1 MPSPNHVELSSPSS
15 GRSHTPPAWKSV
27 FRFAN
32 SSSRKLAQN
41 GPPLSLDTHSLAV
54 SSTGAA
60 RTPLTTPAQL
70 TPASFL
76 SYEHDHSS
84 DDNSSTSPS
93 SESNPAQRPRQPRHQ
108 QSVDALSRPKNQKQS
123 NNRFSSKLSSAGPSQ
138 AAFVIPPVQST
149 SKSGPLSPKAM
160 GASASRFIR
169 RVASAPNAKGLF
181 SGARLSSTTKNGM
194 LAPADAIPPM
204 PLVSSSLEHSGADSL
219 ETISSSSSRGRPA
232 RGNATLAP
240 RVSNGMLEGP
250 GKVAF
255 RRTYSSNSIKVRQVE
270 VGPSSFV
277 KLKMLGKGDVGKV
290 YLVREKK
297 TDKLFAMKVLS
308 KKEMIERKKI
318 KRALTEQEILA
329 TANHPFIVTLY
340 HSFQSEGYLFFCM
353 EYCMGGE
360 FFRALQTRPG
370 KCLPEEAARF
380 YAAEVVAALEYL
392 HLMGFIYRDLK
403 PENILLHQSG
413 HIMLSDF
420 DLAKQS
426 NDPSGMPVMIQ
437 SETNGVGACGIPR
450 FRLWTQCRAPSTF
463 GRIHLLARK
472 AKYIAP
478 EVIAAQ
484 GHTAAVDWWTL
495 GILIYEMI
503 YATTPF
509 KGAER
514 NDTFANIRDNPV
526 HFKDAPKVSPA
537 GKDCVTRLLDK
548 RERTRLG
555 SKSGASEVKQHKWF
569 AKINW
574 GLLRNQRPPIVP
586 TMSNGH
592 DAVNFRHMK
601 ESHSLQLDT
610 ELDEVRIESGGGGE
624 RDLFGQS
631 VGNSPLDISL
641 SMADLYPPAYP
652 QRSYHR
658 DHYSY
663 PMSHSGSSNG
673 SQDDNNDNPPP
684 SPSKSPDHPQKS
696 DSKPQ
701 ATFLT
706 KLYALLE
713 RPENHHMIRWD
724 PQGEHIVVERP
735 EQLALHVLPSIYRQS
750 RFASF
755 SRQLNIYGF
764 MRKVN
769 LRNVD
774 PAIDDPDAS
783 TWSHPTLNRHSPPEV
798 VANFKRRVPPR
809 LPKPRKRDIQD
820 SPSIPPPRS
829 AIGMGPVPLTVP
841 SSVGKS
847 AHISRPRG
855 FSAPGAFPPIIQ
867 GSQAWGNSYPRAA
880 LPPLTVPSD
889 PHHGLPYHHSPHNL
903 GPLTPSD
910 DSPTSPAFNNMPP
923 YPTSS
928 SQYPYSD
935 SSHWSSQNASYSSHN
950 GSLSSL
956 LNPSNGGY
964 SRPTPTI
971 NTSYPSPFSSMPMEH
986 SASSMSPDSRPTT
999 GYSMSS
1005 VSSLPYQDSPNPNTD
1020 YSRPSSSHHRPISP
1034 SRPGSSHKT
1043 SYGPPS
1049 NGSTNSLLIRRPRR
1063 HSQAM
1068 SPYPSPYEPAGLQ
1081 QHDDRPSSSPQP
1093 LDEHGQQHPHHTS
1106 HHHSQAPPRVRS
1118 MIQLPSVDPYS
1129 FGGSGGGGGG
1139 GGGGG
1144 HGDFAYSAAP
1154 PDSSMSAGGDWR
1166 TGPRPSTGASSISAA
1181 SHTSSSQANTPPV
1194 GDTTGGGGGSFHGET
1209 TDISRFSPDFG
1220 YVAMNE
1226 HLPPHAHHG
1235 YSKTAPSEMQ

>member
-1 MPSPNHVELSSPSS
+1 MPSQSQVELSSTPSS
-15 GRSHTPPAWKSV
+15 PRTHTPPGLEDRLSFCQPIVPQTGPEWAPFVARYSLHRRLLQREGTHSTHLDPVPAHTCLLFGVSTRALVVLQLLKHSIQ
-27 FRFAN
+27 RLKPR
-32 SSSRKLAQN
+32 SRTIP
-41 GPPLSLDTHSLAV
+41 GPPAAAASAQQKQPLS
-54 SSTGAA
+54 
-60 RTPLTTPAQL
+60 R
-70 TPASFL
+70 
-76 SYEHDHSS
+76 
-84 DDNSSTSPS
+84 SPS
-93 SESNPAQRPRQPRHQ
+93 T
-108 QSVDALSRPKNQKQS
+108 AL
-123 NNRFSSKLSSAGPSQ
+123 FSKPSTAGPSQ
-138 AAFVIPPVQST
+138 GAFALPPVQST
-149 SKSGPLSPKAM
+149 SRSGPLSPKAM
-160 GASASRFIR
+160 GASATRFIR

-181 SGARLSSTTKNGM
+181 SGSKSSSTTKNGM
-194 LAPADAIPPM
+194 LAPADPVPPLPNVM
-204 PLVSSSLEHSGADSL
+204 SSSMEQGTDSL
-219 ETISSSSSRGRPA
+219 ETISSGSSGRGRPMHQNG
-232 RGNATLAP
+232 RGNNLTTP

-277 KLKMLGKGDVGKV
+277 KVKMLGKGDVGKV

-437 SETNGVGACGIPR
+437 SETNGVPLVDTMSCTVN
-450 FRLWTQCRAPSTF
+450 FRTNSFVGTEE
-463 GRIHLLARK
+463 
-472 AKYIAP
+472 YIAP

-526 HFKDAPKVSPA
+526 HFKDTPKVSQA

-548 RERTRLG
+548 REKTRLG

-574 GLLRNQRPPIVP
+574 GLLRNTRPPIIP
-586 TMSNGH
+586 SLSNGH

-601 ESHSLQLDT
+601 ESHSLQLDG
-610 ELDEVRIESGGGGE
+610 EHEGRIEGGG
-624 RDLFGQS
+624 DLF
-631 VGNSPLDISL
+631 
-641 SMADLYPPAYP
+641 A
-652 QRSYHR
+652 
-658 DHYSY
+658 
-663 PMSHSGSSNG
+663 
-673 SQDDNNDNPPP
+673 PP
-684 SPSKSPDHPQKS
+684 SPSKSPEQQPQKS
-696 DSKPQ
+696 ETKPQ

-820 SPSIPPPRS
+820 SPSIPPPALCHRHGS
-829 AIGMGPVPLTVP
+829 SSLDCALVCWAFCTQVRPHQP
-841 SSVGKS
+841 SPWFLCSWRLPPQL
-847 AHISRPRG
+847 SR
-855 FSAPGAFPPIIQ
+855 AP
-867 GSQAWGNSYPRAA
+867 AA
-880 LPPLTVPSD
+880 AGTAATLVRPFPPLTVPSD
-889 PHHGLPYHHSPHNL
+889 SHGGMGGYHHSPHPLN
-903 GPLTPSD
+903 PLTPSD
-910 DSPTSPAFNNMPP
+910 DSPTSPAFNSMPP
-923 YPTSS
+923 YSGS
-928 SQYPYSD
+928 SQYPYSAEQN
-935 SSHWSSQNASYSSHN
+935 HWSSQSASYSSHN

-971 NTSYPSPFSSMPMEH
+971 NTSYASPFSSMPMEH

-1005 VSSLPYQDSPNPNTD
+1005 VSSLPYQDD

-1034 SRPGSSHKT
+1034 SRPQSSKSSYST
-1043 SYGPPS
+1043 S
-1049 NGSTNSLLIRRPRR
+1049 NNSQTSLGIVRRARR

-1068 SPYPSPYEPAGLQ
+1068 SPYPSPYEQSPEQ
-1081 QHDDRPSSSPQP
+1081 QRPSTSPQP
-1093 LDEHGQQHPHHTS
+1093 IDD
-1106 HHHSQAPPRVRS
+1106 HHSGGLPRVRS
-1118 MIQLPSVDPYS
+1118 MIQLPVVDPY
-1129 FGGSGGGGGG
+1129 GGTFNGGQA
-1139 GGGGG
+1139 
-1144 HGDFAYSAAP
+1144 DFAYSAVPGTAGSTASI
-1154 PDSSMSAGGDWR
+1154 DSMNDGWNSTRG
-1166 TGPRPSTGASSISAA
+1166 RPSTAASSISAA

-1194 GDTTGGGGGSFHGET
+1194 QDGNYHGET
-1209 TDISRFSPDFG
+1209 DINRLTLDNDSSR
-1220 YVAMNE
+1220 A
-1226 HLPPHAHHG
+1226 HARHASSHSQSQSSHPV
-1235 YSKTAPSEMQ
+1235 Y